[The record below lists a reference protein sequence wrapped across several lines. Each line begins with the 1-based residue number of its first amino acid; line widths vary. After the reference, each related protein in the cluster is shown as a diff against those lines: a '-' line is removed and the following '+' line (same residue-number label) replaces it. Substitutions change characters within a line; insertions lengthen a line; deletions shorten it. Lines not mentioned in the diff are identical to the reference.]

1 MIGHCADCG
10 HETSRYGLP
19 EVMKAACQNC
29 GSFIFWCL
37 HFGFERWM
45 YAHYRNHYVKID
57 LRTNELLSEDM
68 CEVNRN
74 G

>member
-1 MIGHCADCG
+1 MIGYCADCG

-19 EVMKAACQNC
+19 EVMKAACGNC

-37 HFGFERWM
+37 HIGF
-45 YAHYRNHYVKID
+45 YGKPSHYVKVD